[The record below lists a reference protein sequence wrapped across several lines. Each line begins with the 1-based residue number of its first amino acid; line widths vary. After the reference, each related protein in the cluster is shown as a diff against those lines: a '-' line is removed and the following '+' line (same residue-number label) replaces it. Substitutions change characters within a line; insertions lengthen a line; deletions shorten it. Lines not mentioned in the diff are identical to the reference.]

1 MHSSSISGNRVI
13 TILWAL
19 MFVALICGCSI
30 FPQIGH
36 KDKAAP
42 NPWMTRIDASYQP
55 ERLVV
60 VLIDTPPYFEASYFK
75 AVVNEIAAKVLDL
88 TTVNQGG
95 LTVFVSF
102 L

>member
-1 MHSSSISGNRVI
+1 MGSSFRQGNIVPSVLW
-13 TILWAL
+13 ILFLA
-19 MFVALICGCSI
+19 ALICGCSL

-42 NPWMTRIDASYQP
+42 NPCITPIVSSYQLEQP
-55 ERLVV
+55 EKLVV

-75 AVVNEIAAKVLDL
+75 AVENEVAQRILDL

-95 LTVFVSF
+95 LTVF
-102 L
+102 